1 MALASFFP
9 FTAGASEPTEAEQ
22 PAPPLSHPQFLET
35 IGKLSGSTGSQEFLA
50 SFKQLMLE
58 TAWSCV
64 LDAGDWVIPSKLFE
78 FYFFSRDSFWVLA
91 ALENPTISDKAVAK
105 FAADQLLNP
114 DGHIATALRRER
126 LASTL
131 A

>member
-1 MALASFFP
+1 MWRSLRFFP
-9 FTAGASEPTEAEQ
+9 LTAGASEPSEPEQ

-78 FYFFSRDSFWVLA
+78 FFFFSPRFFLGIGRFRK
-91 ALENPTISDKAVAK
+91 PHH
-105 FAADQLLNP
+105 F
-114 DGHIATALRRER
+114 R
-126 LASTL
+126 
-131 A
+131 